1 MKSTQFGFFLLFIAE
16 RLAKRKRNIT
26 KADISQPSQF
36 RHIAHVGFDPMTGF
50 DVNGED
56 EELNE
61 FFKKAGVSQMQ
72 LQDRDTREFIYD
84 FICRNGGREAA
95 VQQVK
100 QTSTTKLAP
109 APPSPVTGP
118 PVPPR
123 GSTRSHSVSLK
134 QTFYDFFR

>member
-1 MKSTQFGFFLLFIAE
+1 
-16 RLAKRKRNIT
+16 
-26 KADISQPSQF
+26 
-36 RHIAHVGFDPMTGF
+36 MTGF

-84 FICRNGGREAA
+84 FICKNGGREAA

-100 QTSTTKLAP
+100 STKPAP

-123 GSTRSHSVSLK
+123 GSTRSHSVNYLIS
-134 QTFYDFFR
+134 TYFRFGLPVDLGC

>member
-1 MKSTQFGFFLLFIAE
+1 
-16 RLAKRKRNIT
+16 
-26 KADISQPSQF
+26 
-36 RHIAHVGFDPMTGF
+36 MTGF

-100 QTSTTKLAP
+100 QTSTKMAAPP

-123 GSTRSHSVSLK
+123 GSARSHSVSLH
-134 QTFYDFFR
+134 